1 MGLKYVASD
10 SAALMSALSANLST
24 AEVMV
29 ESTESASDQLVGA
42 LGGGRLSGE
51 GYASARTVFTE
62 AIKPGLTKVRGL
74 IDDAQSDLDT
84 YTQADGLVSQ
94 YGDLDEDRLR
104 QQLVS
109 VCAQRD
115 LTERQ
120 IEANRALAAT
130 STTLPGVA
138 ASLEIANAR
147 LEIVHSGLEA
157 DIRELEDELEALR
170 AFNSRTAGLFDTWLE
185 EAVEFVGGY
194 PAVGGYVLGA
204 AKDSAGVVRVRDY
217 LDGRKWTENSQR
229 QLLLLGGKT
238 GYKDKT
244 SHLTRL
250 GKDFNA
256 QSGVRIDHY
265 KKPLKA
271 GLNGAGTAIVD
282 TAGDFN
288 FKAWKGASVVTNA
301 GRAFGAA
308 GTVLMIGSNAY
319 DTFHDGIQDGIEVRD
334 FVVDTAVD
342 LGSAAAAAGIGAA
355 AGSLVLPPIGTV
367 IGAGA
372 GLAANYLMNAELPF
386 FGNKSFVDGAKDLI
400 KNGLDWL
407 QSKFW

>member
-1 MGLKYVASD
+1 
-10 SAALMSALSANLST
+10 MSALSANLST
-24 AEVMV
+24 AQAMV

-42 LGGGRLSGE
+42 LGDGQLSGK
-51 GYASARTVFTE
+51 GYASAKAVFTE
-62 AIKPGLTKVRGL
+62 AIKPGLTKVRGV
-74 IDDAQSDLDT
+74 IDDARSDLDA

-94 YGDLDEDRLR
+94 YGDLDEDRL
-104 QQLVS
+104 QQQVAS

-115 LTERQ
+115 LTGRQ
-120 IEANRALAAT
+120 IEANRALAAV

-157 DIRELEDELEALR
+157 DIRELEDKLEALA
-170 AFNSRTAGLFDTWLE
+170 AFNSRTAGLFGTWLE
-185 EAVEFVGGY
+185 EAVEFLGDY

-204 AKDSAGVVRVRDY
+204 AKGSAGVMRVRDY
-217 LDGRKWTENSQR
+217 LNGRKWSENSRR

-238 GYKDKT
+238 GYKNKT

-271 GLNGAGTAIVD
+271 GLNGARTALLD

-288 FKAWKGASVVTNA
+288 FTAWKGASIFTNA
-301 GRAFGAA
+301 GKAFGAA
-308 GTVLMIGSNAY
+308 GTVLTIGTNAY
-319 DTFHDGIQDGIEVRD
+319 DTFHDGVQGNDVRD
-334 FVVDTAVD
+334 FGVDTAID
-342 LGSAAAAAGIGAA
+342 FGSTAAAAGAGAA
-355 AGSLVLPPIGTV
+355 VGSFLLPPLGTVAGALVGLGFSVAMNSKWFGGRSLVDL
-367 IGAGA
+367 
-372 GLAANYLMNAELPF
+372 
-386 FGNKSFVDGAKDLI
+386 AKDSL
-400 KNGLDWL
+400 KKGLDWL

>member
-10 SAALMSALSANLST
+10 SSALMSALSANLST
-24 AEVMV
+24 TKAMV
-29 ESTESASDQLVGA
+29 ESTESATDQLVGA
-42 LGGGRLSGE
+42 LGDGRLSGE

-62 AIKPGLTKVRGL
+62 AIKPGLTKVRGV

-84 YTQADGLVSQ
+84 YTQADGLVSR

-104 QQLVS
+104 RQLAS

-120 IEANRALAAT
+120 IDANRTLATA

-138 ASLEIANAR
+138 TSLEIANAR
-147 LEIVHSGLEA
+147 LEIVHSGLAA

-217 LDGRKWTENSQR
+217 LDGRKWTENYQR

-238 GYKDKT
+238 AYKNKT

-256 QSGVRIDHY
+256 KSGVRIDHY

-271 GLNGAGTAIVD
+271 GLNGARTAIVD

-288 FKAWKGASVVTNA
+288 FKAWKGASVVTNGA
-301 GRAFGAA
+301 KGLGAA
-308 GTVLMIGSNAY
+308 GTVLTVGFNAY
-319 DTFHDGIQDGIEVRD
+319 DRFQDGVQGNDVRD
-334 FVVDTAVD
+334 FAVDTAVD
-342 LGSAAAAAGIGAA
+342 IGSAAAAAGVGAA
-355 AGSLVLPPIGTV
+355 VGSFFLPPLGTV
-367 IGAGA
+367 AGA
-372 GLAANYLMNAELPF
+372 VAGLGFTVVTSVKLPF
-386 FGNKSFVDGAKDLI
+386 LGDRSLIEVAEDGLKE
-400 KNGLDWL
+400 GLDWL
-407 QSKFW
+407 QSRFW